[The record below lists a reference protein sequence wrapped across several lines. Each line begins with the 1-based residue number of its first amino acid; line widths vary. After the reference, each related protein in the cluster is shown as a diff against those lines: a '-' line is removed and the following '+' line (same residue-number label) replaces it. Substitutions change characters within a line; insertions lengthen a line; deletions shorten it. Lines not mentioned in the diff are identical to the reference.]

1 MRNSRSTRWSALV
14 LGLALVCAGCGTQAS
29 VPPQTTQ
36 PTDSAAAPT
45 AAAAPTTVAPTAAA
59 PAAAPTTSATAPA
72 APTTT
77 PAASS
82 PQPGG
87 VLTRTLT
94 LQDPPLNGEDVR
106 SVQQRLLD
114 LGYGLV
120 GDTDG
125 LYGPQTEAAVRVFQL
140 LNGLE
145 VDGVLG
151 PETWARLNDPG
162 ATPAEAVV
170 PVVNASLC
178 GGGLLLGAVYGD
190 VWLDNEQAGGLLSGS
205 RSYRLFSS
213 AGQQGVLTG
222 AAPKTEEEPPIQ
234 GQYNVELSPEPEG
247 DDLIAIGGSWN
258 PVPRT
263 PAPLPAGTDL
273 APYRT
278 AVTEALKTQG
288 VDQPGFEEAGVF
300 EVVQVDLDG
309 DGAQEAIV
317 TAERLG
323 APGAHYSL
331 VLLRYGTTA
340 PKTSLLAADIRPE
353 APSDFDKASHRLF
366 GVFDLNGDG
375 RLEVITKSSYFES
388 AADVV
393 HSLENDAVTERMR
406 VFCGV

>member
-1 MRNSRSTRWSALV
+1 MRNSRSIRWPSLA
-14 LGLALVCAGCGTQAS
+14 LGLALLCAGCGSQAS
-29 VPPQTTQ
+29 VPPQTPP

-45 AAAAPTTVAPTAAA
+45 AAASTTAATS
-59 PAAAPTTSATAPA
+59 AAPATAPA
-72 APTTT
+72 APAAT
-77 PAASS
+77 PTAAPPSDA
-82 PQPGG
+82 
-87 VLTRTLT
+87 LTRTLT
-94 LQDPPLNGEDVR
+94 LQDPPLAGEDVR
-106 SVQQRLLD
+106 AVQQRLLD
-114 LGYGLV
+114 LGYRLV

-125 LYGPQTEAAVRVFQL
+125 LYGPQTEAAVQIFQA

-151 PETWARLNDPG
+151 PQTWARLNEPG

-170 PVVNASLC
+170 PVVNGSLC
-178 GGGLLLGAVYGD
+178 GGGFLLGAVYGD
-190 VWLDNEQAGGLLSGS
+190 VWLDNGQAGGLLSGS
-205 RSYRLFSS
+205 RSYRLYSG

-222 AAPKTEEEPPIQ
+222 AAPKREEEPPVQ
-234 GQYNVELSPEPEG
+234 GQYIVELSPEPEG
-247 DDLIAIGGSWN
+247 DGLIAIGGDWN
-258 PVPRT
+258 PLPRT
-263 PAPLPAGTDL
+263 PAPLPAGADL
-273 APYRT
+273 APYRA
-278 AVTEALKTQG
+278 AVTEALKAEG
-288 VDQPGFEEAGVF
+288 IGQPGLEDAGVF

-331 VLLRYGTTA
+331 VLLRYGAGT
-340 PKTSLLAADIRPE
+340 PKTSLLAADINPE

-375 RLEVITKSSYFES
+375 RLEVITKSSFFES

-393 HSLENDAVTERMR
+393 HSLENDTVTERMR